1 MIDPDGPYGRALRR
15 VARAFDRLE
24 TAWLRPRAQRA
35 LGALLVA
42 AFLLAL
48 AAIELG
54 RQGLLPAAWRA
65 ALPPSHFYAVHLAF
79 SFLLFIEIVGLAF
92 SLAQSVANSL
102 GKHFEIFALILLRK
116 AFEQLAFLAEPVS
129 WTQFRPAL
137 IDMLGDAVGALLI
150 FVVLGLYYRAQR
162 HSPITDDLEE
172 RGGFIVLKKTIALLL
187 LASFAAIAV
196 HAAGTFVSAGRTY
209 SFFAAAYTVL
219 IFSDVLIVL
228 ISLRYNSEFRVAFR
242 YFGFAVATLLV
253 RLALTAPPLIDTALG
268 LGAAVFAW
276 GLTLA
281 YNAFAPVLGA
291 DGGGGSGRRPG

>member
-1 MIDPDGPYGRALRR
+1 MSDRHLRR
-15 VARAFDRLE
+15 GRGLSQVARVFDGLQA
-24 TAWLRPRAQRA
+24 AWFRPGTQRT
-35 LGALLVA
+35 LGVLLVA

-48 AAIELG
+48 GLIELR

-79 SFLLFIEIVGLAF
+79 TFLLFIEIVGLAF
-92 SLAQSVANSL
+92 SLAESVANSL

-116 AFEQLAFLAEPVS
+116 SFEQIAFVAEPVS
-129 WTQFRPAL
+129 WSQVGPQMMN
-137 IDMLGDAVGALLI
+137 MLADATGALLI

-172 RGGFIVLKKTIALLL
+172 RSGFITLKKAIALLL
-187 LASFAAIAV
+187 LASFAGIAA
-196 HAAGTFVSAGRTY
+196 HAAGTFFSTGRTY

-242 YFGFAVATLLV
+242 YFGFAFATLLV
-253 RLALTAPPLIDTALG
+253 RLALTAPPLIDAALG
-268 LGAAVFAW
+268 LAAAAFAW

-281 YNAFAPVLGA
+281 YNAFARVLAEA
-291 DGGGGSGRRPG
+291 DSTEARPPRR